1 MSADTPRTPGPSAS
15 TGAPSNS
22 TGQTKLPFH
31 KRHPTLVRSV
41 LLGATFLASVGVGLL
56 YASWALICRGSQCP
70 TIESLASYTP
80 NQTSK
85 LYAVDGRFIAELGIE
100 RRTLVKYDE
109 IPKVVVDAFVSTE
122 DKRFFSH
129 AGIDWHRAAGVILKS
144 PVNGFSEGFSTI
156 TMQLARNIFP
166 DQISREKSIVR
177 KLKEAKVA
185 REIEAKYDK
194 KRILELYFN
203 QIDLG
208 HGAYG
213 VETASQRYF
222 GKSVRD
228 LNLAEAA
235 TLAALPKAPS
245 RYNPV
250 RYPDRAIQ
258 RRNTVLGL
266 MRDNGKISQA
276 DASQARAYPL
286 RLANKTESGETAP
299 YFVEWVRQQL
309 DAQFGSQ
316 LYQQGLKVYTTLDI
330 EMQSAAE
337 RTLERQIRAIEA
349 GRYGPFTHQTYEHY
363 IARREGD
370 VGGGAS
376 PYLQGAFIALD
387 PRNGAV
393 RVMIGG
399 RDFYDSKF
407 NRAVQALR
415 QPGSTFKPIVYS
427 AAIQNGRP
435 ASYIVNDSPL
445 VLNVPGQETWA
456 PQNYDLA
463 FMGEIPMRQALY
475 LSRNLASIRLG
486 MELGEHTVISEARN
500 FGITTPIP
508 PYPSIHIGAADVYP
522 IELISAYTAFA
533 NLGVRATP
541 NAIVRVE
548 NQKGEILWQPTPTR
562 TQVLSPEEAWVMVDI
577 MKDVLRRGSA
587 AGVWES
593 GFHIPAGGKT
603 GTTNDGTNVWFVGF
617 TADLVAGVWM
627 GLDRPQKIKNNAQGG
642 VLAAPAWTAFMS
654 EVYRRKPQSPD
665 WPKPI
670 SVVTREIDK
679 TTGLLQTPY
688 CPRDLVTSEF
698 YISGTEPTRDC
709 DKHLA
714 YTVPELTPG
723 DTFGLP
729 VTPPAGGLQPPTR
742 VTPPLIQP
750 GYEPVPTRR
759 PPTVFD
765 TTRRAPP
772 VIRAPERRD
781 SVRPPDSGARVIP
794 TPDGARVIPPPP
806 QRPGAPL

>member
-1 MSADTPRTPGPSAS
+1 MRG
-15 TGAPSNS
+15 
-22 TGQTKLPFH
+22 L
-31 KRHPTLVRSV
+31 
-41 LLGATFLASVGVGLL
+41 LLGATFLFAVGAGLM

-70 TIESLASYTP
+70 TIESLAEYTP

-85 LYAVDGRFIAELGIE
+85 LYAVDGRFIAELGLE

-129 AGIDWHRAAGVILKS
+129 AGIDWYRAAGVILKS

-166 DQISREKSIVR
+166 EQITREKSPVR

-185 REIEAKYDK
+185 RQIEAKYDK

-250 RYPDRAIQ
+250 RYPERAIQ

-266 MRDNGKISQA
+266 MRDAGKISQA

-286 RLANKTESGETAP
+286 RLANKTEAGDNAP

-330 EMQSAAE
+330 EMQDAAE
-337 RTLERQIRAIEA
+337 RNLERQIRQIEA
-349 GRYGPFTHQTYEHY
+349 GKYGPFTHQTYEHY

-393 RVMIGG
+393 RAMIGG

-415 QPGSTFKPIVYS
+415 QPGSTFKPILYS

-475 LSRNLASIRLG
+475 QSRNLASIRLG
-486 MELGEHTVISEARN
+486 MELGEHTVIAEARN

-533 NLGVRATP
+533 NLGVRAAP

-562 TQVLSPEEAWVMVDI
+562 TQVLSPEEAWLMVDI
-577 MKDVLRRGSA
+577 MKDVVRRGSA
-587 AGVWES
+587 AGIWAS
-593 GFHIPAGGKT
+593 GFTIPAGGKT
-603 GTTNDGTNVWFVGF
+603 GTTNDGTNVWFVGY

-642 VLAAPAWTAFMS
+642 VLAAPAWAAFMS
-654 EVYRRKPQSPD
+654 EVYRRKPRSPD

-679 TTGLLQTPY
+679 TSGLLQTPY

-714 YTVPELTPG
+714 YTTPDYTG
-723 DTFGLP
+723 DPYAPLP
-729 VTPPAGGLQPPTR
+729 PITPPASGLEPPTR
-742 VTPPLIQP
+742 VTPPPIQP
-750 GYEPVPTRR
+750 GYEGVPPRR
-759 PPTVFD
+759 APTVFD
-765 TTRRAPP
+765 TTRRTPTPVRPADPAPIVRP
-772 VIRAPERRD
+772 RD
-781 SVRPPDSGARVIP
+781 SVRPADSAGRVTPRQDSGARVL
-794 TPDGARVIPPPP
+794 PPPP
-806 QRPGAPL
+806 PPRPGTPR